1 MLHTF
6 RGGRLVFILVVVIV
20 VLWPAAY
27 AGAFTAVHGPS
38 AQEAW
43 PPVPALALGDRSA
56 IIAG

>member
-1 MLHTF
+1 MFRTF
-6 RGGRLVFILVVVIV
+6 RGGRLVFILVVVIA

-27 AGAFTAVHGPS
+27 AGAFTPVHEPS

-43 PPVPALALGDRSA
+43 PPAPALALGDRSA